1 MLVKFQSSTSGEIMM
16 FAETA
21 RTLLG
26 VLKKECT
33 SRGVITLE
41 QLPGEIALLRAA
53 VENDQRDRRA
63 VGTTEAADQGQELPV
78 GFSQRAMPMLELL
91 QRTLQREG
99 YVMWEAPGDFAVP

>member
-1 MLVKFQSSTSGEIMM
+1 MLVKFHSSTSGEIMM

-41 QLPGEIALLRAA
+41 QLPDEIALLRTAL
-53 VENDQRDRRA
+53 ERDPGA
-63 VGTTEAADQGQELPV
+63 GGDVDDSEQGGELPI
-78 GFSQRAMPMLELL
+78 GFRQRATPLLELL
-91 QRTLQREG
+91 QRTLKREG
-99 YVMWEAPGDFAVP
+99 YVMWEAPGEFAAS

>member
-41 QLPGEIALLRAA
+41 QLPDEIALLRAA
-53 VENDQRDRRA
+53 VERDHSA
-63 VGTTEAADQGQELPV
+63 GNTTDESDSGDELPV
-78 GFSQRAMPMLELL
+78 GFSQRAAPFLELL

-99 YVMWEAPGDFAVP
+99 YVMWEAPGEFAGN

>member
-53 VENDQRDRRA
+53 VERDHRTGRT
-63 VGTTEAADQGQELPV
+63 GDEADNADELPV
-78 GFSQRAMPMLELL
+78 GFSQRATPFLELL
-91 QRTLQREG
+91 QRTLKREG
-99 YVMWEAPGDFAVP
+99 YVMWEAPGEFAGP

>member
-21 RTLLG
+21 RTLLA

-41 QLPGEIALLRAA
+41 QLPDEIALLRAA
-53 VENDQRDRRA
+53 VERDQSAGRTND
-63 VGTTEAADQGQELPV
+63 ESDQDKELPV
-78 GFSQRAMPMLELL
+78 GFSQRATPLLELL
-91 QRTLQREG
+91 QRTLKREG
-99 YVMWEAPGDFAVP
+99 YVMWEAPGEFAAP

>member
-41 QLPGEIALLRAA
+41 QLPAEIALLRAA
-53 VENDQRDRRA
+53 VERDHSA
-63 VGTTEAADQGQELPV
+63 GGAAESADQGQELPV
-78 GFSQRAMPMLELL
+78 GFSQRATPFLELL
-91 QRTLQREG
+91 QRTLKREG
-99 YVMWEAPGDFAVP
+99 YVMWEAPGDFSGN